1 MLKLVSMDGGRIDLN
16 SADLSVILQET
27 VLDTRKAEVLIDAR
41 PFWDYSEL
49 RMLPGFGKKTLLKLS
64 DVATVVPPQP
74 ININTCSS
82 ADLQSIPGVG
92 TVLARR
98 IVEERP

>member
-1 MLKLVSMDGGRIDLN
+1 MLKLVAMGGRRIDLN

-49 RMLPGFGKKTLLKLS
+49 RIDRKS
-64 DVATVVPPQP
+64 VV
-74 ININTCSS
+74 
-82 ADLQSIPGVG
+82 
-92 TVLARR
+92 
-98 IVEERP
+98 